1 MLIINISVALL
12 FSFKLYIP
20 VICKEDLV
28 YDPIFFFLQ
37 AVIHDDAAIQQQR
50 ERPAGIRGAQMA
62 TCSRVTGT
70 AAGSWGKSQVHYGN
84 LLRNSGSGKFLE
96 MLKCYICMYQTTRYM
111 YMYQKQFLEWSFS
124 LKEVFR
130 LFF

>member
-12 FSFKLYIP
+12 FSFKLYI
-20 VICKEDLV
+20 IFKEDLV
-28 YDPIFFFLQ
+28 YDPIFFFFLQ

-70 AAGSWGKSQVHYGN
+70 AAGS
-84 LLRNSGSGKFLE
+84 
-96 MLKCYICMYQTTRYM
+96 
-111 YMYQKQFLEWSFS
+111 
-124 LKEVFR
+124 
-130 LFF
+130 

>member
-20 VICKEDLV
+20 VICNEDLV
-28 YDPIFFFLQ
+28 YDPIFFFFLQ

-62 TCSRVTGT
+62 TCSRITGT
-70 AAGSWGKSQVHYGN
+70 AAGS
-84 LLRNSGSGKFLE
+84 
-96 MLKCYICMYQTTRYM
+96 
-111 YMYQKQFLEWSFS
+111 
-124 LKEVFR
+124 
-130 LFF
+130 